1 MSDPMEMEYLTVYGD
16 LSAMLYSG
24 ELVDITEFVQD
35 GVRET
40 GEDAIWKAI
49 YDNKSATFES
59 FFTSAPVIGE
69 IPRDISLAYEGFS
82 LTCMFR
88 LYCD

>member
-1 MSDPMEMEYLTVYGD
+1 MSDPMEMECLTVYGD

-24 ELVDITEFVQD
+24 ELVDITEFVQN

-49 YDNKSATFES
+49 YDNKSATFLS
-59 FFTSAPVIGE
+59 FFTSAQEIGE
-69 IPRDISLAYEGFS
+69 IPREISLAYEGFS
-82 LTCMFR
+82 LTCMLR